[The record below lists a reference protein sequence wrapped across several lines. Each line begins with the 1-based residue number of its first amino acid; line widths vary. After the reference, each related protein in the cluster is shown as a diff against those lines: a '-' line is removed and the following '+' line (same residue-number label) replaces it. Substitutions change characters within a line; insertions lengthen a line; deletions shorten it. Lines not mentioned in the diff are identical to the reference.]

1 MLIAGLRKVPGPS
14 LQKCRPWKGYLRAGI
29 VLRPTDQ
36 GAETRV
42 EPMQFPPE
50 KLAVMFM
57 CMLSLT
63 LEPLS
68 ATSGEHGMLQPT
80 QSVLLD
86 PMHNKDAL
94 VSSFSTLKPLSPTP
108 FNSFAIF
115 LYFTMNCH
123 HHSTPKN
130 HFFLPFSFS
139 SMPHSQLQGLQQNKD
154 CYLGNNILGS
164 FSLMDSAFGLFLMTF
179 SWVSFTF
186 SGSDGQSVKS
196 AHVLDLIIRDHTFK
210 VILDKNLR
218 TAIPQSVDL
227 PANLSGIGVDA
238 VRFRCGSL
246 RRYGAHLKEFHLGT
260 GVTVHPC
267 IERVMLIR
275 QNMGH
280 NWSSIY
286 YANYDLS
293 GYQLV
298 SPIVGLLAYNAD
310 DDANSSNP
318 FQLGIVAGERPMTID
333 FTNTTKLN
341 KEDGIKPLCAS
352 FEGDGR
358 MTLAKA
364 NPSTPLVCVAKRH
377 GHFGLVVESPPDQFR
392 NRPISR
398 WKVAVGSTI
407 GAALGA
413 FLLGLLLVAM
423 LVRVK
428 KRSRMVEME
437 RRAYEEEA
445 LQVSMVGHVRAPT
458 AHGTR
463 TTPIIEHEYRPHP
476 R

>member
-1 MLIAGLRKVPGPS
+1 MGSVFALILMIFT
-14 LQKCRPWKGYLRAGI
+14 W
-29 VLRPTDQ
+29 
-36 GAETRV
+36 
-42 EPMQFPPE
+42 
-50 KLAVMFM
+50 
-57 CMLSLT
+57 
-63 LEPLS
+63 
-68 ATSGEHGMLQPT
+68 
-80 QSVLLD
+80 
-86 PMHNKDAL
+86 
-94 VSSFSTLKPLSPTP
+94 VSHTF
-108 FNSFAIF
+108 
-115 LYFTMNCH
+115 
-123 HHSTPKN
+123 
-130 HFFLPFSFS
+130 
-139 SMPHSQLQGLQQNKD
+139 
-154 CYLGNNILGS
+154 LGS
-164 FSLMDSAFGLFLMTF
+164 NA
-179 SWVSFTF
+179 
-186 SGSDGQSVKS
+186 QSVKS

-210 VILDKNLR
+210 ALNKDLR
-218 TAIPQSVDL
+218 TGTPQSVNL

-246 RRYGAHLKEFHLGT
+246 RRYGAHLKEFNLGI

-275 QNMGH
+275 QNMGF

-310 DDANSSNP
+310 DDDANSSNP
-318 FQLGIVAGERPMTID
+318 FQLGIVTGEKPMIID
-333 FTNTTKLN
+333 FTNATRKEKGLN
-341 KEDGIKPLCAS
+341 NVKPLCAS

-358 MTLAKA
+358 MTVAKPY
-364 NPSTPLVCVAKRH
+364 PSRPFVCVAKRH
-377 GHFGLVVESPPDQFR
+377 GHFGLVVESPPDLFK
-392 NRPISR
+392 NKPISQ

-458 AHGTR
+458 APGTR
-463 TTPIIEHEYRPHP
+463 TTPVIEHEYMPHH

>member
-1 MLIAGLRKVPGPS
+1 MGSVIPLVLTIFS
-14 LQKCRPWKGYLRAGI
+14 L
-29 VLRPTDQ
+29 V
-36 GAETRV
+36 
-42 EPMQFPPE
+42 
-50 KLAVMFM
+50 
-57 CMLSLT
+57 SLT
-63 LEPLS
+63 
-68 ATSGEHGMLQPT
+68 
-80 QSVLLD
+80 
-86 PMHNKDAL
+86 
-94 VSSFSTLKPLSPTP
+94 F
-108 FNSFAIF
+108 
-115 LYFTMNCH
+115 
-123 HHSTPKN
+123 
-130 HFFLPFSFS
+130 
-139 SMPHSQLQGLQQNKD
+139 
-154 CYLGNNILGS
+154 LGS
-164 FSLMDSAFGLFLMTF
+164 DS
-179 SWVSFTF
+179 
-186 SGSDGQSVKS
+186 QSVKS
-196 AHVLDLIIRDHTFK
+196 VHVLDLLIRDHTFK
-210 VILDKNLR
+210 SLDKNFK
-218 TAIPQSVDL
+218 TGTPQSVKL
-227 PANLSGIGVDA
+227 PSNLSGIRVDT

-246 RRYGAHLKEFHLGT
+246 RRYGANLKEFHLSI

-275 QNMGH
+275 QNMGY

-310 DDANSSNP
+310 EDANSSNP
-318 FQLGIVAGERPMTID
+318 FQLGIVAVENPMIID
-333 FTNTTKLN
+333 FTNTTKFS
-341 KEDGIKPLCAS
+341 KEEGIKPLCAS

-364 NPSTPLVCVAKRH
+364 NSTSPLICVAKRH
-377 GHFGLVVESPPDQFR
+377 GHFGLVIESSPQDQFR
-392 NRPISR
+392 KPISQ

-428 KRSRMVEME
+428 KKSRMVEME

-458 AHGTR
+458 ASGTR
-463 TTPIIEHEYRPHP
+463 TSPILEHEYIPHHP

>member
-1 MLIAGLRKVPGPS
+1 MGSVSPLILMILS
-14 LQKCRPWKGYLRAGI
+14 
-29 VLRPTDQ
+29 
-36 GAETRV
+36 
-42 EPMQFPPE
+42 
-50 KLAVMFM
+50 FM
-57 CMLSLT
+57 SLT
-63 LEPLS
+63 
-68 ATSGEHGMLQPT
+68 
-80 QSVLLD
+80 
-86 PMHNKDAL
+86 
-94 VSSFSTLKPLSPTP
+94 F
-108 FNSFAIF
+108 
-115 LYFTMNCH
+115 
-123 HHSTPKN
+123 
-130 HFFLPFSFS
+130 
-139 SMPHSQLQGLQQNKD
+139 
-154 CYLGNNILGS
+154 LGS
-164 FSLMDSAFGLFLMTF
+164 EAESI
-179 SWVSFTF
+179 
-186 SGSDGQSVKS
+186 KS
-196 AHVLDLIIRDHTFK
+196 AHVLDLLIRDHTFK
-210 VILDKNLR
+210 SLDKNLR
-218 TAIPQSVDL
+218 TGIPQSVNL
-227 PANLSGIGVDA
+227 PANLSGIRVDT

-246 RRYGAHLKEFHLGT
+246 TRYGANLKEFHLGI

-310 DDANSSNP
+310 EDANSSNP
-318 FQLGIVAGERPMTID
+318 FQLGIVAGEKPMTVD
-333 FTNTTKLN
+333 FTNATNFN
-341 KEDGIKPLCAS
+341 KKEAIKPLCAS

-364 NPSTPLVCVAKRH
+364 NPKSPFICAAKRH
-377 GHFGLVVESPPDQFR
+377 GHFGLVVESTPPDQLKK
-392 NRPISR
+392 PISQ

-413 FLLGLLLVAM
+413 FLIGLLLVAM

-428 KRSRMVEME
+428 KRTRMVEME

-458 AHGTR
+458 APGTR
-463 TTPIIEHEYRPHP
+463 TTPTLEHEYIPHP

>member
-1 MLIAGLRKVPGPS
+1 MG
-14 LQKCRPWKGYLRAGI
+14 
-29 VLRPTDQ
+29 
-36 GAETRV
+36 
-42 EPMQFPPE
+42 
-50 KLAVMFM
+50 
-57 CMLSLT
+57 
-63 LEPLS
+63 
-68 ATSGEHGMLQPT
+68 
-80 QSVLLD
+80 
-86 PMHNKDAL
+86 
-94 VSSFSTLKPLSPTP
+94 
-108 FNSFAIF
+108 
-115 LYFTMNCH
+115 
-123 HHSTPKN
+123 
-130 HFFLPFSFS
+130 
-139 SMPHSQLQGLQQNKD
+139 
-154 CYLGNNILGS
+154 
-164 FSLMDSAFGLFLMTF
+164 SAFALMLMIF
-179 SWVSFTF
+179 WWVSFTF
-186 SGSDGQSVKS
+186 HGSDGQSVKS
-196 AHVLDLIIRDHTFK
+196 AHVLDLLIRDHTFK
-210 VILDKNLR
+210 TLEKDLR
-218 TAIPQSVDL
+218 TGTPESVNL
-227 PANLSGIGVDA
+227 PSNLSGIGVDA

-246 RRYGAHLKEFHLGT
+246 RRYGAHLKEFHLGI

-275 QNMGH
+275 QNMGY

-318 FQLGIVAGERPMTID
+318 FQLGIVAGEKPVTID
-333 FTNTTKLN
+333 FTNATKF
-341 KEDGIKPLCAS
+341 KGIKPLCAS

-364 NPSTPLVCVAKRH
+364 PNPSTPLICVAKRH
-377 GHFGLVVESPPDQFR
+377 GHFGLVVESPTDQFR
-392 NRPISR
+392 NNKPISQ

-428 KRSRMVEME
+428 KRTRMVEME

-458 AHGTR
+458 APGTR
-463 TTPIIEHEYRPHP
+463 TTPIIEHEYRHHP

>member
-1 MLIAGLRKVPGPS
+1 MG
-14 LQKCRPWKGYLRAGI
+14 
-29 VLRPTDQ
+29 
-36 GAETRV
+36 
-42 EPMQFPPE
+42 
-50 KLAVMFM
+50 
-57 CMLSLT
+57 
-63 LEPLS
+63 
-68 ATSGEHGMLQPT
+68 
-80 QSVLLD
+80 
-86 PMHNKDAL
+86 
-94 VSSFSTLKPLSPTP
+94 SSFALILMIFSWALST
-108 FNSFAIF
+108 F
-115 LYFTMNCH
+115 
-123 HHSTPKN
+123 
-130 HFFLPFSFS
+130 
-139 SMPHSQLQGLQQNKD
+139 
-154 CYLGNNILGS
+154 LGS
-164 FSLMDSAFGLFLMTF
+164 DA
-179 SWVSFTF
+179 
-186 SGSDGQSVKS
+186 QSVKS

-210 VILDKNLR
+210 TLEKDLR
-218 TAIPQSVDL
+218 TGTAQSVNL
-227 PANLSGIGVDA
+227 PSNLSGIGVDA

-246 RRYGAHLKEFHLGT
+246 RRYGAHLKEFHLGV

-275 QNMGH
+275 QNMGY

-310 DDANSSNP
+310 EDANSSNP
-318 FQLGIVAGERPMTID
+318 FQLGIVAGEKPMTID
-333 FTNTTKLN
+333 FTNATKFK
-341 KEDGIKPLCAS
+341 KEEEGVKPLCAS

-358 MTLAKA
+358 MTLAKSD
-364 NPSTPLVCVAKRH
+364 PSTPLICVAKRH
-377 GHFGLVVESPPDQFR
+377 GHFGLVVESPPTDQFR
-392 NRPISR
+392 NKPISQ

-458 AHGTR
+458 ASGTR
-463 TTPIIEHEYRPHP
+463 TTPIIEHEYIHHIP

>member
-1 MLIAGLRKVPGPS
+1 MG
-14 LQKCRPWKGYLRAGI
+14 
-29 VLRPTDQ
+29 
-36 GAETRV
+36 
-42 EPMQFPPE
+42 
-50 KLAVMFM
+50 
-57 CMLSLT
+57 
-63 LEPLS
+63 
-68 ATSGEHGMLQPT
+68 
-80 QSVLLD
+80 
-86 PMHNKDAL
+86 
-94 VSSFSTLKPLSPTP
+94 
-108 FNSFAIF
+108 
-115 LYFTMNCH
+115 
-123 HHSTPKN
+123 
-130 HFFLPFSFS
+130 
-139 SMPHSQLQGLQQNKD
+139 
-154 CYLGNNILGS
+154 
-164 FSLMDSAFGLFLMTF
+164 SAFGLILMIF
-179 SWVSFTF
+179 FWVSFTF
-186 SGSDGQSVKS
+186 PGSDAQSVKS
-196 AHVLDLIIRDHTFK
+196 AHVLDLIIRDQTFK
-210 VILDKNLR
+210 TLDKNLR
-218 TAIPQSVDL
+218 TAIAQTVDL

-275 QNMGH
+275 QNMGY

-318 FQLGIVAGERPMTID
+318 FQLGIVAGEKPITID
-333 FTNTTKLN
+333 FTNVTKLN

-352 FEGDGR
+352 FEGDRR

-364 NPSTPLVCVAKRH
+364 PNPSTPLICVAKRH

-392 NRPISR
+392 NKPISR

-458 AHGTR
+458 ALGTR
-463 TTPIIEHEYRPHP
+463 TTPIIEHEYIPHP
-476 R
+476 RC

>member
-1 MLIAGLRKVPGPS
+1 
-14 LQKCRPWKGYLRAGI
+14 
-29 VLRPTDQ
+29 
-36 GAETRV
+36 
-42 EPMQFPPE
+42 
-50 KLAVMFM
+50 
-57 CMLSLT
+57 
-63 LEPLS
+63 
-68 ATSGEHGMLQPT
+68 
-80 QSVLLD
+80 
-86 PMHNKDAL
+86 
-94 VSSFSTLKPLSPTP
+94 
-108 FNSFAIF
+108 
-115 LYFTMNCH
+115 
-123 HHSTPKN
+123 
-130 HFFLPFSFS
+130 
-139 SMPHSQLQGLQQNKD
+139 
-154 CYLGNNILGS
+154 
-164 FSLMDSAFGLFLMTF
+164 MDSAFGLFLMTF

-186 SGSDGQSVKS
+186 SGSEGQSVKS

-210 VILDKNLR
+210 VLLDKNLR

-246 RRYGAHLKEFHLGT
+246 RRYGAELKEFHLGT

-318 FQLGIVAGERPMTID
+318 FQLGIVAGERAMTID
-333 FTNTTKLN
+333 FTNTTKLS
-341 KEDGIKPLCAS
+341 KEDGMKPLCAS

-358 MTLAKA
+358 MTLAKG

-377 GHFGLVVESPPDQFR
+377 GHFGLVVESPPDEFR

-463 TTPIIEHEYRPHP
+463 TTPIIEHDYRPHP
-476 R
+476 C

>member
-1 MLIAGLRKVPGPS
+1 
-14 LQKCRPWKGYLRAGI
+14 
-29 VLRPTDQ
+29 
-36 GAETRV
+36 
-42 EPMQFPPE
+42 
-50 KLAVMFM
+50 
-57 CMLSLT
+57 
-63 LEPLS
+63 
-68 ATSGEHGMLQPT
+68 
-80 QSVLLD
+80 
-86 PMHNKDAL
+86 
-94 VSSFSTLKPLSPTP
+94 
-108 FNSFAIF
+108 
-115 LYFTMNCH
+115 
-123 HHSTPKN
+123 
-130 HFFLPFSFS
+130 
-139 SMPHSQLQGLQQNKD
+139 
-154 CYLGNNILGS
+154 
-164 FSLMDSAFGLFLMTF
+164 MDSAFGLFLMTF

-186 SGSDGQSVKS
+186 PGSDGQSVKS

-210 VILDKNLR
+210 ALDKNLR
-218 TAIPQSVDL
+218 TAIPQSVEL

-310 DDANSSNP
+310 DDVDADDNANSSNP

-333 FTNTTKLN
+333 FTNATKLN
-341 KEDGIKPLCAS
+341 KEDGIRIKPLCAS

-358 MTLAKA
+358 MTLAKGD
-364 NPSTPLVCVAKRH
+364 PSAPLVCVAKRH
-377 GHFGLVVESPPDQFR
+377 GHFGLVVESSAPDEFR
-392 NRPISR
+392 NKPISR

-463 TTPIIEHEYRPHP
+463 TTPIIEHHYRPHP

>member
-1 MLIAGLRKVPGPS
+1 MSVILRNIKDRDETATVTGTAI
-14 LQKCRPWKGYLRAGI
+14 QNFGY
-29 VLRPTDQ
+29 
-36 GAETRV
+36 
-42 EPMQFPPE
+42 
-50 KLAVMFM
+50 
-57 CMLSLT
+57 
-63 LEPLS
+63 
-68 ATSGEHGMLQPT
+68 
-80 QSVLLD
+80 
-86 PMHNKDAL
+86 N
-94 VSSFSTLKPLSPTP
+94 
-108 FNSFAIF
+108 
-115 LYFTMNCH
+115 
-123 HHSTPKN
+123 
-130 HFFLPFSFS
+130 
-139 SMPHSQLQGLQQNKD
+139 
-154 CYLGNNILGS
+154 LGS
-164 FSLMDSAFGLFLMTF
+164 FCLMGSVFGLILMVF

-186 SGSDGQSVKS
+186 PGSNAQEGVKS

-210 VILDKNLR
+210 ALDKNFR
-218 TAIPQSVDL
+218 TAIPQSVSL
-227 PANLSGIGVDA
+227 PANLSGIGIDA

-275 QNMGH
+275 QNMGY

-310 DDANSSNP
+310 EDANSSNP
-318 FQLGIVAGERPMTID
+318 FQLGIVAGEKPMTID
-333 FTNTTKLN
+333 FTNATKMN
-341 KEDGIKPLCAS
+341 QEDGIKPLCAS

-364 NPSTPLVCVAKRH
+364 PNPSRPLVCVAKRH
-377 GHFGLVVESPPDQFR
+377 GHFGLVVEYSPPDQFR
-392 NRPISR
+392 NKPLSR

-458 AHGTR
+458 ALGTR
-463 TTPIIEHEYRPHP
+463 TTPIIEHEYMPHHHP

>member
-1 MLIAGLRKVPGPS
+1 MG
-14 LQKCRPWKGYLRAGI
+14 
-29 VLRPTDQ
+29 
-36 GAETRV
+36 
-42 EPMQFPPE
+42 
-50 KLAVMFM
+50 
-57 CMLSLT
+57 
-63 LEPLS
+63 
-68 ATSGEHGMLQPT
+68 
-80 QSVLLD
+80 
-86 PMHNKDAL
+86 
-94 VSSFSTLKPLSPTP
+94 
-108 FNSFAIF
+108 
-115 LYFTMNCH
+115 
-123 HHSTPKN
+123 
-130 HFFLPFSFS
+130 
-139 SMPHSQLQGLQQNKD
+139 
-154 CYLGNNILGS
+154 
-164 FSLMDSAFGLFLMTF
+164 SAFGLLLMIF

-186 SGSDGQSVKS
+186 PGSDAQSVKS
-196 AHVLDLIIRDHTFK
+196 AHVLDLVIRDHTFK
-210 VILDKNLR
+210 ALDKNFR
-218 TAIPQSVDL
+218 TAVPQSVDL
-227 PANLSGIGVDA
+227 PANLSGIRVDA

-275 QNMGH
+275 QNMGY

-318 FQLGIVAGERPMTID
+318 FQLGIVAGEKPMTID
-333 FTNTTKLN
+333 FTNATKLN

-364 NPSTPLVCVAKRH
+364 PNPSTPLVCVAKRH
-377 GHFGLVVESPPDQFR
+377 GHFGLVVESSSPTDQFR
-392 NRPISR
+392 NKPISR

-458 AHGTR
+458 AIGTR
-463 TTPIIEHEYRPHP
+463 TTPKV
-476 R
+476 